1 VCQGKYDVSYSDIVN
16 YILGHGDLAFNLQD
30 KKGLRRGELIG
41 NLSGEEFKKI
51 IEWCFERLEVF

>member
-30 KKGLRRGELIG
+30 KKGLRRGELI
-41 NLSGEEFKKI
+41 
-51 IEWCFERLEVF
+51 